1 MSAAT
6 GQAAAEQTAAGHS
19 AAGAPNA
26 TPAPAR
32 ALHDLALW
40 FEVQA
45 FLVMEARLLDDQQ
58 LHQWV
63 ALFSEDVRYWMPI
76 ITNRTGRDL
85 GKERTQ
91 RGELAHF
98 EENKTSLTNRVRRLD
113 TGMAWAETPPSR
125 VRHLVTNVEVMARL
139 NDTEISVRSN
149 FLIYRS
155 HLEYDSELFAGMRDD
170 VLRRA
175 GSGLGAGWQI
185 AQRTIILDQSVVT
198 QKNLGI
204 FF

>member
-1 MSAAT
+1 MSATAT
-6 GQAAAEQTAAGHS
+6 ATLARAAAPRAAS
-19 AAGAPNA
+19 
-26 TPAPAR
+26 PAMN
-32 ALHDLALW
+32 DMALW
-40 FEVQA
+40 FDVQA
-45 FLVMEARLLDDQQ
+45 FLVMEARLIDDQR

-63 ALFSEDVRYWMPI
+63 ALFTDDVRYWMPI

-85 GKERTQ
+85 GKERTAF
-91 RGELAHF
+91 GELAHF

-155 HLEYDSELFAGMRDD
+155 HLEYDCEVFAGMRDD
-170 VLRRA
+170 VLRRVGSGADA
-175 GSGLGAGWQI
+175 GSGSDAGWQI
-185 AQRTIILDQSVVT
+185 AKRTIILDQSVVT